1 MDKADSIKPDTG
13 LVVVGIDGSECS
25 RDALAFALR
34 DAARRGASV
43 RVVSV
48 VRPVDEWA
56 TAYGL
61 PSSPPRQDPGAIR
74 TQQHDTI
81 AGVRETLGDAAAGVE
96 VESVV
101 TVGSTAGELIK
112 AGADADLLVVGSQGR
127 GGVASALLG
136 SVTTRVVFGAPCPVT
151 VIRPRTGS

>member
-1 MDKADSIKPDTG
+1 MDKADKG
-13 LVVVGIDGSECS
+13 MVVVGVDGSECS

-34 DAARRGASV
+34 DAARRGA
-43 RVVSV
+43 RVKVLSV

-61 PSSPPRQDPGAIR
+61 PSLPPRQDPGAIR
-74 TQQHDTI
+74 TQLHDII
-81 AGVRETLGDAAAGVE
+81 AGVREVLGDAVAGVE
-96 VESVV
+96 VEPVV
-101 TVGSTAGELIK
+101 TIGSTAGELIK
-112 AGADADLLVVGSQGR
+112 AAADADLLVVGSQGR